1 MNDVFYA
8 VCHNGRAV
16 GISHEIYNTLKA
28 VFFDKKEAED
38 VVARNPGIGLYIEPV
53 YIITVG
59 DPCGSEKDIQK
70 YS

>member
-8 VCHNGRAV
+8 VCSFGGVNG
-16 GISHEIYNTLKA
+16 INHEVYKTVKA
-28 VFFDKKEAED
+28 VFFDKSEAED

-53 YIITVG
+53 YIARAG
-59 DPCGSEKDIQK
+59 EPCGSEKDIQK

>member
-8 VCHNGRAV
+8 VCQNGGATSL
-16 GISHEIYNTLKA
+16 SHKIYKTLKA

-38 VVARNPGIGLYIEPV
+38 VVARNPGIGLYVEPV
-53 YIITVG
+53 YITAVG
-59 DPCGSEKDIQK
+59 VQSCLEKDIQQ